1 MKNAWVMFSGAVG
14 LLVMPL
20 LGAPAS
26 AAAGQAAGNQSGM
39 TVVAAEELNQ
49 RSKQPGTS
57 EQGGMSERGVRNM
70 VFYAFS
76 LIPDNVKGP
85 DGKMGPVD
93 KSDPNKFMI
102 PEEDARRVIRAAT
115 RSAYA
120 DVCGLPELGKAN
132 YKAMM
137 TEEASKQSWSKE
149 QLLMIEALHLFA
161 VSFYT
166 GKASFSETP
175 ESAPAGGEEPAAKG
189 GAEAETVQKA
199 PPPPACPP
207 EQRQKVE
214 SAINAYVAAAGGQ

>member
-1 MKNAWVMFSGAVG
+1 MKNTWVMFSGAAG
-14 LLVMPL
+14 LLMMPL

-26 AAAGQAAGNQSGM
+26 ATDQDASNRTGM

-49 RSKQPGTS
+49 RSKQPAAS
-57 EQGGMSERGVRNM
+57 QQGGLSERGVRNM

-85 DGKMGPVD
+85 DGKMAPVD
-93 KSDPNKFMI
+93 KSDPNKFVI

-137 TEEASKQSWSKE
+137 AEEASKQSWSRE

-161 VSFYT
+161 VSFFT
-166 GKASFSETP
+166 GNATFSDAP
-175 ESAPAGGEEPAAKG
+175 ESAASGGEGAAAEG
-189 GAEAETVQKA
+189 GAGTETVQKA

>member
-1 MKNAWVMFSGAVG
+1 
-14 LLVMPL
+14 
-20 LGAPAS
+20 
-26 AAAGQAAGNQSGM
+26 
-39 TVVAAEELNQ
+39 
-49 RSKQPGTS
+49 
-57 EQGGMSERGVRNM
+57 MSERGVRNM

-161 VSFYT
+161 VSFFT

-175 ESAPAGGEEPAAKG
+175 ESASPGGEEPAAKG